1 MCGTLAAMRIR
12 TSPLATALFLVLVAA
27 CQQPA
32 DTALPGGSVAPAP
45 GGASPVAP
53 AMEPEPT
60 GPDPTIAPPSS
71 VAPDAPAIEPEPTGP
86 DPTISFDPG

>member
-1 MCGTLAAMRIR
+1 M
-12 TSPLATALFLVLVAA
+12 LATALFLVLVAA

-32 DTALPGGSVAPAP
+32 DTDIPGGSAAPAP
-45 GGASPVAP
+45 GGAPPVAP
-53 AMEPEPT
+53 AIEPEPS
-60 GPDPTIAPPSS
+60 GPEEPIELPSS